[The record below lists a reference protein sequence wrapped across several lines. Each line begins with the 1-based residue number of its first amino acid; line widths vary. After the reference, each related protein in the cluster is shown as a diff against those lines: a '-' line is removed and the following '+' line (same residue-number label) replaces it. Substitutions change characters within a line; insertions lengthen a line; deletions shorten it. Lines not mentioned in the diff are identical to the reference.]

1 MPDSNDPRRW
11 WVLGFLTV
19 PLLAIGLDGAILN
32 VAQPT
37 LAADLHASITQLQWF
52 ANAYTLV
59 VAAGMLP
66 AGLLGDRFGQKR
78 LLVAAVS
85 LFTLASVACA
95 FSTSSGMLIVG
106 RLFLGIAA
114 AFMLP
119 LSFSVLTLVFPP
131 EERRKALSVWTTAT
145 AAGIPLGPVLG
156 GWLLEHFWWGSAFLI
171 NVPLLAVTAIA
182 LARLIPPVAGSRE
195 VHIDLIGIA
204 LSSLGL
210 TALTY
215 GMIDAG
221 RHGMGRGVAPT
232 FLALGLVLLVAF
244 VIWSSKAASPLV
256 DLGLFR
262 SSEFAWG
269 AALGTLA
276 AFGLIGA
283 LFMLPLYFQA
293 VDDTST
299 LATGLRLLPVIAGM
313 VVGVPA
319 AERIQGRHG
328 PRSVI
333 PVGFALMTVGLVIG
347 TTTRVGSGYGMT
359 AVWLAIL
366 GIGLGFSLPTSLNLA
381 LGTLPLARSGV
392 GSALVQVLRQ
402 FGSTVGVGILGTVLN
417 LTYRARVDVSGLSPA
432 QAETVRRSATAGVDQ
447 ARDLGLPYLQAS
459 VRNAF
464 VYAMHN
470 TLWVAAASML
480 LGTVLAYTFLRTG
493 VREPEAPAALSVAD
507 R

>member
-1 MPDSNDPRRW
+1 MPGSNDSRRW

-78 LLVAAVS
+78 LLVAAVT

-95 FSTSSGMLIVG
+95 YSTTPGMLIAG
-106 RLFLGIAA
+106 RVLLGIAA

-119 LSFSVLTLVFPP
+119 LSFSILTLVFPP
-131 EERRKALSVWTTAT
+131 EERRKALSIWATAT

-156 GWLLEHFWWGSAFLI
+156 GWLLEHYWWGSAFLI
-171 NVPLLAVTAIA
+171 NVPLLAVTAIV
-182 LARLIPPVAGSRE
+182 LIVLIPPAPGSRE
-195 VHIDLIGIA
+195 IHIDLPGIA
-204 LSSLGL
+204 LSSFGL
-210 TALTY
+210 IALTY

-221 RHGMGRGVAPT
+221 RHGLSSGVAPT
-232 FLALGLVLLVAF
+232 CIVLGLVLLVAF
-244 VIWSSKAASPLV
+244 VIWSRRAASPLV

-262 SSEFAWG
+262 SRDFTWG
-269 AALGTLA
+269 SALGTLA

-293 VDDTST
+293 VDGTSS
-299 LATGLRLLPVIAGM
+299 LATGLRLLPIIAGM
-313 VVGVPA
+313 LVGVPVA
-319 AERIQGRHG
+319 GRIQSRYG

-333 PVGFALMTVGLVIG
+333 PLGFALMTVGLVIG
-347 TTTRVGSGYGMT
+347 TTTRAGTGYGLT
-359 AVWLAIL
+359 AAWLAVL
-366 GIGLGFSLPTSLNLA
+366 GLGLGFSLPMSLNLA
-381 LGTLPLARSGV
+381 LGSLPVARSGV

-402 FGSTVGVGILGTVLN
+402 FGSTVGVGVLGAVLN
-417 LTYRARVDVSGLSPA
+417 LTYRARVDVSGLSPTD
-432 QAETVRRSATAGVDQ
+432 AETVRRSATAGVDH
-447 ARDLGLPYLQAS
+447 ARALGLPHLQAS
-459 VRNAF
+459 VRESF
-464 VYAMHN
+464 VHAMDR
-470 TLWVAAASML
+470 TLWVAAAAML
-480 LGTVLAYTFLRTG
+480 IGTGLAYVFLRNG
-493 VREPEAPAALSVAD
+493 VEGKAEPVAATTVEQ
-507 R
+507 